1 MKVKKEAKELGISI
15 DGKFIQQIAQE
26 VREKKVANLAKDLGI
41 STKDKSTADL
51 LAEIEEKD
59 NAKLQDVFGET
70 FMGIKGFGKKEMKG
84 NHGHGKDSGR
94 EQRASKEDP
103 ADISTDSGSM

>member
-1 MKVKKEAKELGISI
+1 M
-15 DGKFIQQIAQE
+15 
-26 VREKKVANLAKDLGI
+26 ANLAKDLGI
-41 STKDKSTADL
+41 STKDKSTAEI

-59 NAKLQDVFGET
+59 NAKLQDVLGET

-84 NHGHGKDSGR
+84 NHGHGKDSSM